1 MLNVPLNTAT
11 RLGLNV
17 LGLLAMVVAL
27 RLGETVFIPTIIALL
42 VAAVLGPGAVWL
54 HKKLKIR
61 WTLACITV
69 ITLLVLFNLLITM
82 VFALAITRML
92 QVVPRTDEDLLK
104 TYNSFRAKLDQIS
117 PVPLD
122 EDLFPENPQEVS
134 KIQAFQYLSEAA
146 PKFFQQLAIYGGN
159 WLWQLILIL
168 FILLFLLL
176 EGRMLTRRVVEIFGP
191 SEEVKAKVT
200 TVLIEMARQ
209 VRTYLVWRTI
219 INFGLAV
226 VVGVVYQLA
235 GLKQAWTWAIMLA
248 ILNYVPY
255 LGPLV
260 AGIPPVLDAFLS
272 ISALGAVNVLIFFV
286 LIIVLEGYLV
296 VPLLMGRSMDLNAT
310 TVMLACLFWDLV
322 WGTVGLFLAMPL
334 MAAIKSICYSV
345 PGWRPW
351 ANLMSAA
358 EEEPQPVILAP
369 PAPAPRSEPADGIAK
384 TGVDGALARNG
395 ALSLPRSMP
404 LQSIMWILPPLA
416 YILGVLGFLFL
427 LYMVHP

>member
-146 PKFFQQLAIYGGN
+146 PKFFQQLAI
-159 WLWQLILIL
+159 
-168 FILLFLLL
+168 
-176 EGRMLTRRVVEIFGP
+176 
-191 SEEVKAKVT
+191 
-200 TVLIEMARQ
+200 
-209 VRTYLVWRTI
+209 
-219 INFGLAV
+219 
-226 VVGVVYQLA
+226 
-235 GLKQAWTWAIMLA
+235 
-248 ILNYVPY
+248 
-255 LGPLV
+255 
-260 AGIPPVLDAFLS
+260 
-272 ISALGAVNVLIFFV
+272 
-286 LIIVLEGYLV
+286 
-296 VPLLMGRSMDLNAT
+296 
-310 TVMLACLFWDLV
+310 
-322 WGTVGLFLAMPL
+322 
-334 MAAIKSICYSV
+334 
-345 PGWRPW
+345 
-351 ANLMSAA
+351 
-358 EEEPQPVILAP
+358 
-369 PAPAPRSEPADGIAK
+369 
-384 TGVDGALARNG
+384 
-395 ALSLPRSMP
+395 
-404 LQSIMWILPPLA
+404 
-416 YILGVLGFLFL
+416 
-427 LYMVHP
+427 